1 MHHAPSKGP
10 PRRSSRCSSAASL
23 SISILALTAA
33 ASTLLAASTAAAEPP
48 ALIGYASGS
57 WPPPTRFEG
66 TLVGPDAPTRP
77 APDAVK
83 KAPKDEASVNF
94 DIGCAT
100 EVPLMVG
107 GQATLELPYRIL
119 IQGEVGVLPAAYVSG
134 IDSVLTG
141 TGAYDATTSA
151 LVRSTLQNSLVVRAS
166 GGFRPFSDHGLELMG
181 GYTLT
186 SMGGG
191 VSARSAIEAAA
202 GVAVPAEIPDAQIQL
217 QTTIHSLHASL
228 GWRWIVGDH
237 FVVRASI
244 AYLQAIGSSS
254 SLVVPASVT
263 AVPGVAAR
271 VDQVSQA
278 VDSTLNSSFTKYA
291 KMPVMGLSLGYR
303 F

>member
-1 MHHAPSKGP
+1 M
-10 PRRSSRCSSAASL
+10 
-23 SISILALTAA
+23 AA
-33 ASTLLAASTAAAEPP
+33 ATSTLFATSTAAAEPP
-48 ALIGYASGS
+48 ALIGYADAS
-57 WPPPTRFEG
+57 WPPPPRFDG
-66 TLVGPDAPTRP
+66 ALTGPDAPSRP
-77 APDAVK
+77 APDAAK
-83 KAPKDEASVNF
+83 KAPKDEGSVSF
-94 DIGCAT
+94 DLGCAT

-119 IQGEVGVLPAAYVSG
+119 LQGEVGVLPAAYVNG

-151 LVRSTLQNSLVVRAS
+151 LVRSTLQNSLVVRVS
-166 GGFRPFSDHGLELMG
+166 GGLRPFSDHGFEVMG

-191 VSARSAIEAAA
+191 VSARAAVEGAA
-202 GVAVPAEIPDAQIQL
+202 GAVVPAEIPDAQIQL

-228 GWRWIVGDH
+228 GWRWIVADH

-244 AYLQAIGSSS
+244 AYLQAVGSSS
-254 SLVVPASVT
+254 SLVVPASV
-263 AVPGVAAR
+263 AAAPGVAAR

-278 VDSTLNSSFTKYA
+278 VDSTLNTSFTKYA